1 MRMSSIMRW
10 RSGLAFACGEVMIGL
25 LLENEAGCLIRQHTE
40 PRGGPPTNR
49 TRWPEPSTARAVSFI
64 VENGTVRTSA
74 MADDLPTNLT
84 GRAAVAPWKRALRWR
99 ESERGGRGGR
109 CRWVSGRAC

>member
-49 TRWPEPSTARAVSFI
+49 TRWPEPSTARAVSFFGHLGPLARAI
-64 VENGTVRTSA
+64 AWTFERRFPPRYRTFRYRLDPSSRRPLQPLA
-74 MADDLPTNLT
+74 HQQLN
-84 GRAAVAPWKRALRWR
+84 RR
-99 ESERGGRGGR
+99 
-109 CRWVSGRAC
+109 